1 MYISRAQKS
10 TLTYNSKH
18 GHAAV
23 LQLDFPKSVERVL
36 LPAVGHVEGIPEA
49 EGSLGSDLAT
59 QIASEGGGRGASG
72 SASRG
77 GKGCAACYDGG
88 EYEGGLHL
96 CFGLFL
102 FWSCYVQ
109 MTGWGILFS
118 VQSRVVT

>member
-1 MYISRAQKS
+1 MYLSRAQKS

-23 LQLDFPKSVERVL
+23 LQLDFPKSIERVL

-49 EGSLGSDLAT
+49 EGGLGSDLTA
-59 QIASEGGGRGASG
+59 QIGGEGGGRGASG

-77 GKGCAACYDGG
+77 GKGGAACDDGG
-88 EYEGGLHL
+88 EYEGSLHL
-96 CFGLFL
+96 WFGLFF
-102 FWSCYVQ
+102 FWAGEFCSQ
-109 MTGWGILFS
+109 AEFK